1 MARPTQSLLSRELI
15 VRTALDMVR
24 REHQFTV
31 PGLATRLKVHPSSL
45 YHHVPGGRGEIV
57 DLMRKEL
64 YAGIDLDRLTD
75 SEIPWEVRLQDWTHS
90 YRMATAGAPWLV
102 PVVVGQP
109 VEDAPTQAIYEA
121 LFALLDESGLPE
133 SKWMAAA
140 TMFDVIVLGS
150 ALDASSPVPLWQ
162 NVDSEF
168 SRLSGPMAAHDTQER
183 KIGGFAVAVDAAIA
197 WVQGQVKG

>member
-90 YRMATAGAPWLV
+90 YRLATAGAPWLV

-168 SRLSGPMAAHDTQER
+168 SRLSGPMAAHDTEER
-183 KIGGFAVAVDAAIA
+183 KIDGFAVAVDAAIA
-197 WVQGQVKG
+197 WVQGQVEG